1 MSHIIAL
8 QLYNVRDET
17 ARDFKST
24 LHSGAVVGNAAVRC
38 AGADPIG
45 FMNKY
50 PGRIV
55 ALHLKDMTPD
65 RKLTEVGDGTLDIAG
80 YTKAARLAVPA
91 ISLSKTL
98 VQAFHH
104 LEASSA
110 PLKTCVENWNGGNTS
125 YHVLKGRSEHA
136 RSYISTRL

>member
-8 QLYNVRDET
+8 QLYTVRDET

-24 LHSGAVVGNAAVRC
+24 PHSVAEIGNAAVKC

-80 YTKAARLAVPA
+80 YAKAA
-91 ISLSKTL
+91 
-98 VQAFHH
+98 QAGSTSYFI
-104 LEASSA
+104 
-110 PLKTCVENWNGGNTS
+110 VENTS
-125 YHVLKGRSEHA
+125 PSVPSLGSVLRSFENM
-136 RSYISTRL
+136 RRKLEWW